1 MATQPPTLDQ
11 SQADA
16 LVRLS
21 VIHSQ
26 QQVGKVAATQTDLR
40 YLWDRVIDPA
50 DIAGS
55 FTRFAVGASAYIQ
68 QARSDAMP
76 LATRYYRDSQE
87 IAGYTRQ
94 EDDNAPLVTVN
105 ALEADITALYVTGF
119 VTIQKQLA
127 SGASMD
133 FAERAGQAAMLRSA
147 QRRILDAPRQGIIDR
162 AAQSDQTVGWARV
175 GDGAPCYFC
184 AMLISRGPV
193 YSERTVNFRA
203 HDGCG
208 CGAKMCFRN
217 DPSRGWTDQSR
228 ALREFY
234 DANKGDWRSAY
245 NREMRNPDS
254 PIRATMND
262 VPRSSFGLAA

>member
-1 MATQPPTLDQ
+1 MATPPPLDQ

-21 VIHSQ
+21 IGHSQ
-26 QQVGKVAATQTDLR
+26 QQVGKVARVQAELR
-40 YLWDRVIDPA
+40 RLWNQVLDPK
-50 DIAGS
+50 DFAGS
-55 FTRFAVGASAYIQ
+55 YTRFALGASYLIQ

-76 LATRYYRDSQE
+76 LATRYFRDSQE
-87 IAGYTRQ
+87 IAGYTRT
-94 EDDNAPLVTVN
+94 EDDKSPLVVIN
-105 ALEADITALYVTGF
+105 SLEADLTALYVTGF

-127 SGASMD
+127 SGASAD
-133 FAERAGQAAMLRSA
+133 FAERAGQASMLRSA

-162 AAQSDQTVGWARV
+162 SVEDDATVGWARV

-228 ALREFY
+228 LLRGFY
-234 DANKGDWRSAY
+234 DENKADWRSAY
-245 NREMRNPDS
+245 GKAMKDPES
-254 PIRATMND
+254 PVRQAMNA
-262 VPRSSFGLAA
+262 VPRADYGLAA